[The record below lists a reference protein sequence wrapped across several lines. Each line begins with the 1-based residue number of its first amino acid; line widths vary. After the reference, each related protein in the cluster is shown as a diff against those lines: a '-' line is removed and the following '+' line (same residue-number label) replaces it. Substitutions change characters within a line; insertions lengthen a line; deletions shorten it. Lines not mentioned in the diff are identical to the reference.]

1 MRRIAA
7 LAAVLCALALP
18 ALGELPA
25 LAPILAPASSMIVV
39 RYDHWTDA
47 DERAYGEFITAIGE
61 SGCRTVNTCLHNAA
75 NPFRASDPEGI
86 EFRSDCAD
94 LPYVLR
100 AYYAW
105 KRGLPF
111 SYESAVSPRGHTRDI
126 RYTANGNQVVS
137 RKDVL
142 TDSSSGYA
150 LLDTVRDDISSAS
163 YRIHPDLESPL
174 IPDLYSPAITPK
186 SIHPGT
192 MVYDP
197 NGHVATIYRA
207 DPDGRINYIDAHPDS
222 SVTRGF
228 YDERFV
234 RSRPGMGA
242 GFKNWRPVRL
252 VNATRRPDGVYVGGR
267 IVLTANKDIAD
278 YSDEQ
283 FFGTGKRPDED
294 RDWNNGGFT
303 LNGES
308 IAYYDFVRARLAG
321 GKLQFDPV
329 KEVRDMVDSNC
340 NDLHYRQDAVNLSL
354 AANLRNQAEPNR
366 LPPNI
371 YGTEGDWETYSTP
384 SRDARL
390 KTAFKELRE
399 QTERFVTLYRKGDP
413 KLVYKGSDLVGDLI
427 ATYDREASACKLTYS
442 RTDGSQIALSYDEM
456 RKRLF
461 LMSFDPYQCVERRW
475 GATDPQELATCRDG
489 TNKLLW
495 YSAEQNLRN
504 QIDRT
509 YEAEMDFTADELK
522 TPGPGKGVAQPP
534 DIDMRAYLVAMRG
547 ARSPAAT
554 PRS

>member
-1 MRRIAA
+1 MRRIAT

-18 ALGELPA
+18 ALGELPV
-25 LAPILAPASSMIVV
+25 LAPILAPSSMITV

-47 DERAYGEFITAIGE
+47 DERGYGEFITAVGD
-61 SGCRTVNTCLHNAA
+61 SGCRTVNSCLHGPA
-75 NPFRASDPEGI
+75 NPFRASDPDGI

-105 KRGLPF
+105 KRGVPF

-142 TDSSSGYA
+142 TNSSSGYA
-150 LLDTVRDDISSAS
+150 LLETVRDAVSSAS
-163 YRIHPDLESPL
+163 YRIHPDLETPMM
-174 IPDLYSPAITPK
+174 PDMYSPAITAK
-186 SIHPGT
+186 SIRPGT
-192 MVYDP
+192 MIYDP
-197 NGHVATIYRA
+197 NGHVATVYKV
-207 DPDGRINYIDAHPDS
+207 DPDGRLEYIDAHPDS

-234 RSRPGMGA
+234 RARPGMGA
-242 GFKNWRPVRL
+242 GFKNWRPLRL
-252 VNATRRPDGVYVGGR
+252 VDATRRADGVYIGGR
-267 IVLTANKDIAD
+267 AVLAANKDIAD

-294 RDWNNGGFT
+294 RDWSTGSFA
-303 LNGES
+303 LNSEYLD
-308 IAYYDFVRARLAG
+308 YYDFVRAQLAG
-321 GKLQFDPV
+321 GKLEFDPL

-340 NDLHYRQDAVNLSL
+340 NDLHYRQDAVTLSL
-354 AANLRNQAEPNR
+354 SAGLQNQAEPER

-371 YGTEGDWETYSTP
+371 YGTEGDWETYSSP

-390 KTAFKELRE
+390 KTAFKELRDKA
-399 QTERFVTLYRKGDP
+399 QRFVTMYQKGDP
-413 KLVYKGSDLVGDLI
+413 KLIYKGHDLVDDML
-427 ATYDREASACKLTYS
+427 AVYDREAGACHLTYA
-442 RTDGSQIALSYDEM
+442 RTDGSPVTLGYEEM
-456 RKRLF
+456 RRRLF

-475 GATDPQELATCRDG
+475 GATDPKELATCHDG
-489 TNKLLW
+489 ASKQIW
-495 YSAEQNLRN
+495 YAAQQNLRN

-509 YEAEMDFTADELK
+509 YEAEMDFTAAELR

-534 DIDMRAYLVAMRG
+534 DIDARAYLMAVRP
-547 ARSPAAT
+547 PAAA